1 VKQHLVRILLGF
13 AITLFFIGHVIGWY
27 TVGFIDQ
34 VDNIIYDARLRL
46 TAPGRAD
53 PQIVIL
59 DIDERS
65 LAEVGGWPWSRALMA
80 RLVDKLFDDYGI
92 AVLGFDVVWAEP
104 DMSSGVAAIDALARA
119 ELKDAREFQSAYR
132 RLRPR
137 LDYDAAFAT
146 SLKNRPV
153 VLGYYL
159 SSEAPAV
166 RVNMLPPPVLGKGA
180 FSGRDVP
187 LTRWSGYTGN
197 LAPYVQNAFGAGHFN
212 PIVDDDGAVRRVPLL
227 AELDGQYYEAFSLA
241 LVRTLLALEQADRK
255 PPEVRPGF
263 PRSGEAG
270 GYSRLEWLTVGR
282 LTIPV
287 DEQAAALV
295 PYAGRRGTVHYLS
308 LADVLAGRVESAR
321 LKGKVAIIG
330 ASAPGLLDLRST
342 PVDKVYPGVEIHAN
356 LVSGMYHGALKS
368 KPGYMLGAEVAFVTL
383 GGLVLSLL
391 IPVLSAPFATMA
403 AALGLGLITW
413 IDLALWSEAGIVLP
427 LAASVLMTAF
437 IYSTSMAYGYFVEDR
452 IKRRV
457 AARFGQYVPPELVDR
472 IVANPDLAH
481 MEPKAA
487 ELTILFADVRGFTG
501 ISEALAPEELRE
513 YINQYLTD
521 MSRIIRSGYRGT
533 LDKYIGDAI
542 MAFWGAPV
550 EDPQHARNGVLA
562 ALDMQR
568 ECRVLNKKLTG
579 RGWPALEIGVGV
591 NTGSVRVGDMGSQVR
606 RAYTAMGDAVNVAS
620 RLEARTK
627 HYGVGILVGEAT
639 RAAANDVVFRE
650 IDRIKVK
657 GRDTAL
663 TVYAPIGLESEV
675 GPDRRGELRL
685 WGEALGAYRARAWDD
700 AEAKLEALRRAD
712 PSCRLYAVFS
722 ERIAELRRHPPA
734 AGWDGVTVFAEK

>member
-1 VKQHLVRILLGF
+1 MKQHLVRILLGF
-13 AITLFFIGHVIGWY
+13 AITLFFVGHVIGWY

-34 VDNIIYDARLRL
+34 VDNIIYDARLRM

-65 LAEVGGWPWSRALMA
+65 LAEVGRWPWNRALMA
-80 RLVDKLFDDYGI
+80 RLVDKLFDEYGI
-92 AVLGFDVVWAEP
+92 SALGFDVVWAEP
-104 DMSSGVAAIDALARA
+104 DTSSGVSALDALAAA
-119 ELKDAREFQSAYR
+119 ELKGAREFQSAYR

-137 LDYDAAFAT
+137 LDFDAAFAA
-146 SLKNRPV
+146 SLRNRPV

-166 RVNMLPPPVLGKGA
+166 RANVLPAPVLPRGA
-180 FSGRDVP
+180 LAGRDVP
-187 LTRWSGYTGN
+187 LTRWSGFTGN
-197 LAPYVQNAFGAGHFN
+197 LAPYMESAAGAGHFN
-212 PIVDDDGAVRRVPLL
+212 PIIDDDGVVRRIPLL
-227 AELDGQYYEAFSLA
+227 AEIDGQYYEAFSLA
-241 LVRTLLALEQADRK
+241 LVRMLLALEEGKRK
-255 PPEVRPGF
+255 PPAVQPGF
-263 PRSGEAG
+263 PQSAG
-270 GYSRLEWLTVGR
+270 GYSRLEWLSVGR

-295 PYAGRRGTVHYLS
+295 PYAGRRGTVPYLS
-308 LADVLAGRVESAR
+308 LADVLAGRVDAAG
-321 LKGKVAIIG
+321 LKGKLAIIG

-356 LVSGMYHGALKS
+356 LVSGMYHGALKA
-368 KPGYMLGAEVAFVTL
+368 KPGYMLGAEVAFVLL

-403 AALGLGLITW
+403 AALGLAFITW
-413 IDLALWSEAGIVLP
+413 IDVALWTQAGIVLP

-457 AARFGQYVPPELVDR
+457 AARFGQYVPPEVVDR

-521 MSRIIRSGYRGT
+521 MSRIIGSGHRGT

-562 ALDMQR
+562 ALEMQR

-579 RGWPALEIGVGV
+579 RGWPALDIGVGV

-620 RLEARTK
+620 RLEGRTK
-627 HYGVGILVGEAT
+627 HYGVSILVGEAT
-639 RAAANDVVFRE
+639 RNAARGIAFRE
-650 IDRIKVK
+650 VDRIRVK
-657 GRDTAL
+657 GRD
-663 TVYAPIGLESEV
+663 APITVFEPLEPDAVGADELGLW
-675 GPDRRGELRL
+675 DR
-685 WGEALGAYRARAWDD
+685 ALGAYRAQRWDE
-700 AEAKLEALRRAD
+700 AEADLLELQRRA
-712 PSCRLYAVFS
+712 PERGLYAAFIVKV
-722 ERIAELRRHPPA
+722 AELRRHPPA